1 MIRRVKLAKIN
12 LTMQTGTIVRWLKK
26 EGERVEQDEP
36 LLEVETDKAVNT
48 VESFYAGYLKKI
60 LVPAGQ
66 EVPVETL
73 IAYIGE
79 KEDEVPEE
87 PPPGEGAPGPAA
99 PSAGPASVST
109 RSVQAGAKGA
119 ASRGGPLNASPLARR
134 LAAELGVELAAVVG
148 SGPDGR
154 ISKEDVLAAAQR
166 GPAAASA
173 PAASAAGASPEGH
186 WLPLSGLKKLT
197 AERMKASY
205 LEAAHIHLDVTVRAG
220 ALEALRARM
229 NAGVPAPER
238 YTLTDFL
245 ARAVSL
251 ALKENPLL
259 NATWRDGRIL
269 AFEEQG
275 IGLAVAGPGGLVV
288 PVVRGC
294 QALSLRQIRDRRR
307 ELVAR
312 AREGRQTAE
321 DLAGGTFTITN
332 LGMFGVDAFR
342 PILYPGQA
350 AILAVGAV
358 RLQAVAD
365 EAGVLSAQP
374 VLQLTLGCD
383 HRVVDGAE
391 GARFLRQLKQLLE
404 QPGALAE

>member
-1 MIRRVKLAKIN
+1 MIHRIKLAKIN

-26 EGERVEQDEP
+26 EGERVQQDEP

-48 VESFYAGYLKKI
+48 VESFFSGYLKRI

-66 EVPVETL
+66 EVPVDTL

-79 KEDEVPEE
+79 KEDEVPAGPEGR
-87 PPPGEGAPGPAA
+87 PEGAPPAEA
-99 PSAGPASVST
+99 PKAQNPASARPAPAGPAP
-109 RSVQAGAKGA
+109 
-119 ASRGGPLNASPLARR
+119 RGSPLNASPLARR
-134 LAAELGVELAAVVG
+134 LAAELGVDLSKVTG

-154 ISKEDVLAAAQR
+154 ISKEDVLAAA
-166 GPAAASA
+166 AATAASS
-173 PAASAAGASPEGH
+173 PVAGVSPEGH
-186 WLPLSGLKKLT
+186 WLSLSGLKKLT
-197 AERMKASY
+197 GERMKASY
-205 LEAAHIHLDVTVRAG
+205 QEAPHIYLEMTVKAG
-220 ALEALRARM
+220 ALEALRTRM
-229 NAGVPAPER
+229 NAGAKPAMEGGVPEAQR
-238 YTLTDFL
+238 YSLSDLL

-259 NATWRDGRIL
+259 NATWREGRIL
-269 AFEEQG
+269 AFDEQG
-275 IGLAVAGPGGLVV
+275 IGLAVAGPSGLVV
-288 PVVRGC
+288 PVIRGC
-294 QALSLRQIRDRRR
+294 QSLSLRQIRDRRG

-321 DLAGGTFTITN
+321 DLGGGTFTITN

-358 RLQAVAD
+358 RLMAAAD
-365 EAGVLSAQP
+365 EAGGVSAQP
-374 VLQLTLGCD
+374 MLQLTLGCD

-391 GARFLRQLKQLLE
+391 AAVFLGRLKQLLE
-404 QPGALAE
+404 QPGALVE